1 MDTIFDMLFIG
12 LLRGGLYAL
21 MASGLTLV
29 LGVMNIS
36 NFAHGEL
43 YMVGSYAAYFAGSVF
58 GLHPLLAIL
67 VGALAA
73 SATGV
78 LVERTAFRALRT
90 MSRDK
95 WLTNSF
101 LLTVGISFILQYSAF
116 VIWGPTYKGV
126 PSYWEGFIPVTPTF
140 RLPLDRAFAF
150 MAAVV
155 GVSALWF
162 FLTKTVTG
170 KAIRSVSEDETGAML
185 VGINIRKMHT
195 LTFALSCLLAGL
207 AGASLLPITPAQP
220 FVGLGPLFK
229 SYFVV
234 ILAGF
239 GNVMGSVIG
248 AFVIGLLETITY
260 YNLGA
265 GWQNV
270 ASLIVIM
277 LVLLLKPAGL
287 FGSE

>member
-1 MDTIFDMLFIG
+1 MDTILDMIFIG

-67 VGALAA
+67 VGALTA
-73 SATGV
+73 SVTGV
-78 LVERTAFRALRT
+78 VVERTAFRALRT
-90 MSRDK
+90 MSKEK

-101 LLTVGISFILQYSAF
+101 LLTVGVSFILQYSAF

-150 MAAVV
+150 VAAVV

-162 FLTKTVTG
+162 FLTRTVTG
-170 KAIRSVSEDETGAML
+170 KAIRSVSEDETGAMI
-185 VGINIRKMHT
+185 VGINIRRMHT

-239 GNVMGSVIG
+239 GNVMGSIAG
-248 AFVIGLLETITY
+248 GFLIGLLETVTY
-260 YNLGA
+260 YNFGA

-270 ASLIVIM
+270 VSLIVIM